1 MFYVYSYVKG
11 KTPYYVGKGC
21 GNRAYQK
28 ENHPP
33 LPAPQDTH
41 FLGEYSEEVSALLRE
56 WELITLFGLESEGGM
71 LVNKVKGCCPPS
83 QTGKKWRHT
92 EETKQRMRKPKNYKR
107 TAEHSEKIAKQNRG
121 KKHTE
126 EHKRNITEGLLQNRE
141 KLQNFGNTNRAK
153 TYLVTTPEG
162 EVLEVT
168 NLAPFCREHN
178 LTRSSMC
185 KVAQGKANHHKKYK
199 VCYK

>member
-11 KTPYYVGKGC
+11 NTPYYVGKGS

-28 ENHPP
+28 NNHPT

-41 FLGEYSEEVSALLRE
+41 FLGEYKEEVTALLKE

-83 QTGKKWRHT
+83 RKGAKQPIS
-92 EETKQRMRKPKNYKR
+92 EEHKQKLRKPKPPR

-126 EHKRNITEGLLQNRE
+126 EHRRKIGEGIT
-141 KLQNFGNTNRAK
+141 GNKNCLGKTNRAK

-162 EVLEVT
+162 EVLEVR

-178 LTRSSMC
+178 LTRSAMC
-185 KVAQGKANHHKKYK
+185 LVAQGKANHHKKYK